1 MEKIYSRNRIR
12 LPKFEFYNNGNIHK
26 NNKMPKKQKVLFKVI
41 AILLVEII
49 VAYSVIKAIDP
60 IVKRQCSNKAKSI
73 ATIISNEQATIV
85 MENYRYED

>member
-1 MEKIYSRNRIR
+1 MHVPKYHNKMEKIYSRNRIR

-73 ATIISNEQATIV
+73 ATIISN
-85 MENYRYED
+85 